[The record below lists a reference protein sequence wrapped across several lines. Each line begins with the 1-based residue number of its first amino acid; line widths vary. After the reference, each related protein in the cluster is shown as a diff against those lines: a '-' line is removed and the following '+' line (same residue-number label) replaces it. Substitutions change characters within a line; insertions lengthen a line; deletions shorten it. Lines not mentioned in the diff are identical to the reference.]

1 MVPLESTP
9 QKAAPRGPARVAAVP
24 RYQLR
29 GFYFDPTGGS
39 AAKLSGANCL
49 IRMTT
54 TLVQKLED
62 LDP

>member
-1 MVPLESTP
+1 M
-9 QKAAPRGPARVAAVP
+9 AAVP

-49 IRMTT
+49 IRMTS